1 MKNEGGLMQSQQI
14 TFETVLTLVK
24 QLSLTDQIRLLE
36 WIVARLK
43 SMFYGGDALNEN
55 QQIKKKDVSIQDK
68 AWLKLAGT
76 ISYDDLQIMAKEIE
90 SECGKVD
97 IHEW

>member
-1 MKNEGGLMQSQQI
+1 MQSQQI

-43 SMFYGGDALNEN
+43 SMFYGDDALNEN
-55 QQIKKKDVSIQDK
+55 QQIKKKEVSI
-68 AWLKLAGT
+68 
-76 ISYDDLQIMAKEIE
+76 MV
-90 SECGKVD
+90 GKMPGLPVS
-97 IHEW
+97 